1 VTASPS
7 TPTKEKSFSGCF
19 MERVV
24 LNGDVGGRN
33 EDRGRVAKIVIGI
46 FTLLFRSI
54 RSESR

>member
-1 VTASPS
+1 
-7 TPTKEKSFSGCF
+7 